1 MILSHLCSL
10 NAILF
15 SSHDSLFVFICKNT
29 HCSLVI
35 FKLYPHSLFSILQP
49 LLFINNKCASMEIF
63 WLHGY
68 RHFWGREGVSATQL
82 HYLMYFTQPAV
93 NYFQYF
99 TNSTTSDPSN
109 TLYPSTYP
117 FTSRQAIHRISPIV
131 CRHGRRE
138 VVLQRRGPGL
148 PPQVLLVL
156 RKGRMPPRHRSV
168 RKGRM
173 PPRHRDVSN
182 NHVHQP
188 SYPHARRKPPL
199 RHKLSILP
207 LGFW

>member
-68 RHFWGREGVSATQL
+68 RHFLGREGVSTTQL

-93 NYFQYF
+93 NCFQYSLILLVILQHSVSIHISLHFETSHPSYF
-99 TNSTTSDPSN
+99 TNS
-109 TLYPSTYP
+109 
-117 FTSRQAIHRISPIV
+117 
-131 CRHGRRE
+131 
-138 VVLQRRGPGL
+138 
-148 PPQVLLVL
+148 
-156 RKGRMPPRHRSV
+156 MPPRKKRGGAPTEGA
-168 RKGRM
+168 RPPPPGAAGPTKGADA
-173 PPRHRDVSN
+173 PP
-182 NHVHQP
+182 
-188 SYPHARRKPPL
+188 APL
-199 RHKLSILP
+199 RTEGADAP
-207 LGFW
+207 PAP